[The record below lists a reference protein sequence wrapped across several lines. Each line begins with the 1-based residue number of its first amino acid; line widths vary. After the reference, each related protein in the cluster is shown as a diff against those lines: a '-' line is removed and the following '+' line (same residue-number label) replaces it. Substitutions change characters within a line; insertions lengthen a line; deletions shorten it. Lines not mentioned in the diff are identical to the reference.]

1 MKKINETMIVR
12 NGKLIYA
19 IILDSKANGNHSTYV
34 YINEGAI
41 YFGQD
46 GWLTSTK
53 FDFKD
58 ETHRIAKEIFINQ
71 LQTDI
76 KTRVLELR
84 QLQEIFNELN
94 LSECLEDIIPTSAKL
109 LGEMKEEMNLALEG
123 KVIQINKDIDAKI
136 EEQIDENIKPI
147 ARKKKKKERKE

>member
-1 MKKINETMIVR
+1 MK
-12 NGKLIYA
+12 
-19 IILDSKANGNHSTYV
+19 
-34 YINEGAI
+34 
-41 YFGQD
+41 
-46 GWLTSTK
+46 
-53 FDFKD
+53 
-58 ETHRIAKEIFINQ
+58 
-71 LQTDI
+71 
-76 KTRVLELR
+76 